1 MSATPYFVYFG
12 DGKFLPLLNGA
23 MCSHDAHNAPARIL
37 TDLTSPIPP
46 ELESRTTRVD
56 NSDFLWFVRKGNRGQ
71 SFDYKSTIIL
81 AFLQEAQPNQFCI
94 MDCDQAFR
102 RSMQP
107 ELDKIPEQLMALCPD
122 AAYRLIPISR
132 LISNKYSIAS
142 EVQEMTSSLIVF
154 PADARHLGKLYI
166 ECLRN
171 TMEPD
176 HFLLEQ
182 RTWSVVW
189 YCSLGHQM
197 PKIMNWSRF
206 FGPEPDNSVVRHYH
220 GEEKW
225 KVIKTGQLLRPSR
238 E

>member
-12 DGKFLPLLNGA
+12 DGKFLPLLNDA
-23 MCSHDAHNAPARIL
+23 IRSHDTHNAPARIL
-37 TDLTSPIPP
+37 TDLTSPIPS
-46 ELESRTTRVD
+46 ELQSRTTRVD
-56 NSDFLWFVRKGNRGQ
+56 NSDFLWFVRKGNRGE

-81 AFLQEAQPNQFCI
+81 AFLREVQPNGFYI

-132 LISNKYSIAS
+132 LVSSKYSIAS
-142 EVQEMTSSLIVF
+142 EVQEMIASLIVF
-154 PADARHLGKLYI
+154 PADARHLGELYI
-166 ECLRN
+166 ECLKN
-171 TMEPD
+171 TTEQK
-176 HFLLEQ
+176 HLLLEQ
-182 RTWSVVW
+182 RNWSVVW
-189 YCSLGHQM
+189 HCSKGHEM

-206 FGPEPDNSVVRHYH
+206 FGLEPDNSIVRHYH

-225 KVIKTGQLLRPSR
+225 K
-238 E
+238 